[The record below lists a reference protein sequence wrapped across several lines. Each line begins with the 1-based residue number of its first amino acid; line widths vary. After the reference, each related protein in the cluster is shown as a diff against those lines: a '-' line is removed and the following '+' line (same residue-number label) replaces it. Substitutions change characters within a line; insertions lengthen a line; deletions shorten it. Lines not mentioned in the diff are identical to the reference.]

1 MSLADPAGLWLAL
14 LALPVLALH
23 ILRPRRDEVEVS
35 SIYLWRGVEV
45 TVSAARPWQ
54 RLRPSLLLFVQL
66 LVVAGLAL
74 AAARPVRLTDAP
86 VADHTVYIVDAS
98 GSMAARDGDP
108 DRLAAAKAEARR
120 LRSELPAGGVASVVV
135 ADARP
140 RVVLTAS
147 SDRDA
152 FDSALAPV
160 EATAG
165 SADFA
170 RAFVLAESLETTG
183 DSIAFVFLS
192 DGGLSDAEQALLPP
206 GTTYEAVGDQSTNRA
221 VTRLTVEPG
230 TGGLR
235 ALATVSNTG
244 GPEATQ
250 TLRFDVDGVTAAT
263 EEVTVAAGESADV
276 SVELPAGQRV
286 QAFLEGEDL
295 LDIDDRAY
303 AVAPTRRTLQV
314 LVAGPDDPLLD
325 ALLAAVPGVEV
336 TRSAGPV
343 PAPEADLAIYNQ
355 VDVPADPQAPYWAI
369 APPSGAPGVTVVGTA
384 EQPAATLVRTD
395 DPLLADLDLSE
406 VVIGAAQRLDAPTS
420 EALVAAEGTPL
431 LLRGTAG
438 DRRFVY
444 LGFPLADATLFAQPA
459 FPILGDRILNELG
472 GAALPPQSL
481 PAGAELPLDG
491 ARANRITGPG
501 DLVIDVP
508 AGAAAPHAD
517 RVGFWTVTAQDRPER
532 PLAVNPSL
540 SESDL
545 TPAASLLVEER
556 TRNERDTPPRG
567 HRSILAWVVA
577 PLLALVAAEWLLAR
591 RRAGVPRRQF
601 RVATA
606 LRLAVALALVVALL
620 DLTVVRPG
628 RDVAVMLL
636 VDASDSLGPA
646 GQSDAVAWAREALDE
661 MPGSARAGVALFGGD
676 ARLETIVQAEAT
688 LGRPAVQ
695 IDPSRTDLAGAL
707 RLAAAVLPS
716 DARRRVVLVSDGR
729 ATTGDVVAEAERL
742 ADAGVEVDVH
752 TVTRPSGP
760 DAAVAAIDSPGR
772 ARQGETV
779 PITATVNAER
789 AGPAL
794 VTLLDG
800 SEVVQEQPV
809 DLVAGPNAVT
819 FSVAAGQPGLA
830 RYQVRV
836 TTASDSVAEN
846 DVGYAA
852 VQVEGPP
859 RVLVLEGRPGAAT
872 TLTAALT
879 AGALTVDVADATA
892 LPPVDELTG
901 YSSIVLVD
909 VDAATLAP
917 DQVAALSLATRDL
930 GRGLVTV
937 GGTQSYALG
946 GYLGSEL
953 EQILPV
959 VSDILDPQRRQSVA
973 EVLAIDTSGS
983 MGACHCAEGSNGM
996 PAAGNRTMGGINKT
1010 DISRAGAAR
1019 AIEALSERDEI
1030 GVLAVDTDESWI
1042 IDLQQLPAEDVVT
1055 SGLRTL
1061 HPTGDGTDLTRSLA
1075 TAAAE
1080 LRESDASL
1088 KHIILFTDGFTDETA
1103 LTALADEAAGLLA
1116 EGITVSVLATGEG
1129 SADQLA
1135 DIAAAGGG
1143 RFYPGRNL
1151 EEIPQIM
1158 QQEAT
1163 IASRDFVNEGE
1174 FLPTISSSAEVIA
1187 GLDATPPLAGYVAT
1201 TAKPQATTHLRV
1213 GPDEDPLLASWNVG
1227 LGRATSWTSDG
1238 GERWSAGWASWEGYV
1253 DFWTRVVKDTF
1264 PRDQGQS
1271 GVTAEVVDGVLR
1283 VTVTGAEPFPD
1294 GAAASARI
1302 TSPGL
1307 TAADV
1312 RLERVAGDTFAG
1324 EVPVDEAGTYA
1335 VAASVTDEAGTQV
1348 GGGTALTNVSY
1359 SPEYQP
1365 GEPDTALLARV
1376 SEETGGRGQ
1385 VEPPEV
1391 FEPDD
1396 LEAGRSPVAL
1406 AGWFLLAAALLW
1418 PVAVALSRLSLS
1430 GAAARSVGSVRA
1442 RSTAWLR
1449 ARLPAL
1455 PGRERSAP
1463 PPGEPRRRTV
1473 RVRKADRPSAGDS
1486 GAPPPDPTEAAPE
1499 SLGALLASQ
1508 RRRRGL
1514 GDDDQ
1519 PAAPPA

>member
-1 MSLADPAGLWLAL
+1 MSFANPAGLWLAL

-35 SIYLWRGVEV
+35 SVYLWRGVEA

-54 RLRPSLLLFVQL
+54 RLRPSLLLALQL
-66 LVVAGLAL
+66 LLVAGLAL
-74 AAARPVRLTDAP
+74 AVARPVRLTDAP
-86 VADHTVYIVDAS
+86 VADHTVYIIDAS

-108 DRLAAAKAEARR
+108 DRLSAAKDEARR
-120 LRSELPAGGVASVVV
+120 LRSEIPAGGVASIVV

-152 FDSALAPV
+152 FGRALDPI
-160 EATAG
+160 ETTAG
-165 SADFA
+165 GADFA
-170 RAFVLAESLETTG
+170 GAFVLAESLETTD

-192 DGGLSDAEQALLPP
+192 DGGVTDAEQALLPP
-206 GTTYEAVGDQSTNRA
+206 GTTYQAVGDESTNRA
-221 VTRLTVEPG
+221 ISRLTVEPA

-235 ALATVSNTG
+235 AFVTVSNTG

-250 TLRFDVDGVTAAT
+250 TLRLDVDGVTA
-263 EEVTVAAGESADV
+263 VTQQVMVAAGATVDV
-276 SVELPAGQRV
+276 EVDLPAGERV
-286 QAFLEGEDL
+286 LAFLEGEDL

-303 AVAPTRRTLQV
+303 AVAPSRKSLDV

-325 ALLAAVPGVEV
+325 ALLAAIPGIEV
-336 TRSAGPV
+336 TRSPTAV
-343 PAPEADLAIYNQ
+343 PAPGADLAIYNQ
-355 VDVPADPQAPYWAI
+355 VDVPVDPQAPFWAI
-369 APPSGAPGVTVVGTA
+369 APPSGAPGVAVAGAVD
-384 EQPAATLVRTD
+384 QPAATLVRTD
-395 DPLLADLDLSE
+395 DPLLADVDLSG
-406 VVIGAAQRLDAPTS
+406 VAIRVAQRLDAPTS

-431 LLRGTAG
+431 LVRGTAG
-438 DRRFVY
+438 NRAFVY
-444 LGFPLADATLFAQPA
+444 LGFPLAESNLPLQYA
-459 FPILGDRILNELG
+459 FPVLGDRIISELG
-472 GAALPPQSL
+472 GAALPPQAV
-481 PAGAELPLDG
+481 PAGSALPIDA
-491 ARANRITGPG
+491 ARDSRVTGPG
-501 DLVIDVP
+501 GLAIDVP

-517 RVGFWTVTAQDRPER
+517 RVGFWTVAAADRPER
-532 PLAVNPSL
+532 AVAVNPSL

-545 TPAASLLVEER
+545 TPAASLLVSER
-556 TRNERDTPPRG
+556 TRNESDSPPRG
-567 HRSILAWVVA
+567 HVPVLAWVVV
-577 PLLALVAAEWLLAR
+577 PLLVLLAAEWLLAR
-591 RRAGVPRRQF
+591 RRSGVSRRQF

-606 LRLAVALALVVALL
+606 LRVAVALALVAALL
-620 DLTVVRPG
+620 DLSVVRPG

-636 VDASDSLGPA
+636 VDASDSLGVA
-646 GQSDAVAWAREALDE
+646 GQADAVTWAREALDG
-661 MPGSARAGVALFGGD
+661 MPDDARAGVALFGGD
-676 ARLETIVQAEAT
+676 ARLETIVQSEAR
-688 LGRPAVQ
+688 LGQPAVQ

-729 ATTGDVVAEAERL
+729 ATHGDVVAEAQRL
-742 ADAGVEVDVH
+742 TDAGVEVDVH
-752 TVTRPSGP
+752 TVARASGP
-760 DAAVAAIDSPGR
+760 DTAVAAIDSPGR
-772 ARQGETV
+772 ARQGESITV
-779 PITATVNAER
+779 TATVTADR

-800 SEVVQEQPV
+800 SEVLQEQAV
-809 DLVAGPNAVT
+809 DLVAGPNTVS
-819 FSVAAGQPGLA
+819 FSVVADEPGLA

-859 RVLVLEGRPGAAT
+859 RVLVLEGRPGAGAG
-872 TLTAALT
+872 LASALT
-879 AGALTVDVADATA
+879 AGAMTVDVVDSTA
-892 LPPVDELTG
+892 IPPVDALIG

-917 DQVAALSLATRDL
+917 DQVSALSLATRDL
-930 GRGLVTV
+930 GRGLVSI

-996 PAAGNRTMGGINKT
+996 PAAGNRSMGGINKT

-1030 GVLAVDTDESWI
+1030 GVLAIDTDESWV

-1061 HPTGDGTDLTRSLA
+1061 HPTGDGTDLTRSLT
-1075 TAAAE
+1075 TAAEA
-1080 LRESDASL
+1080 LRESNAAL
-1088 KHIILFTDGFTDETA
+1088 KHIILFTDGFTDPSA
-1103 LTALADEAAGLLA
+1103 LTALADQAGGLLE

-1129 SADQLA
+1129 SAAELEA
-1135 DIAAAGGG
+1135 IAQAGGG

-1174 FLPTISSSAEVIA
+1174 FLPTITSSAEVVA
-1187 GLDATPPLAGYVAT
+1187 GLEATPPLGGYIAA
-1201 TAKPQATTHLRV
+1201 TAKPQATTHLRI
-1213 GPDEDPLLASWNVG
+1213 GPDQDPLLVSWNVG

-1264 PRDQGQS
+1264 PRDQGQG
-1271 GVTAEVVDGVLR
+1271 GVTAEVVDGALR
-1283 VTVTGAEPFPD
+1283 VTVAGATAFPD
-1294 GAAASARI
+1294 GSEATARV
-1302 TSPGL
+1302 TSPDL
-1307 TAADV
+1307 TATDV

-1324 EVPVDEAGTYA
+1324 EVPVDDAGTYA
-1335 VAASVTDEAGTQV
+1335 VAASVADDAGAQV
-1348 GGGTALTNVSY
+1348 AGGTALTNVSY
-1359 SPEYQP
+1359 SPEYEP

-1376 SEETGGRGQ
+1376 SEETGGRGE
-1385 VEPPEV
+1385 VEAAAV
-1391 FEPDD
+1391 FDPDD
-1396 LEAGRSPVAL
+1396 LRAGRSRLAL

-1418 PVAVALSRLSLS
+1418 PAAVAMSRLALS
-1430 GAAARSVGSVRA
+1430 GSVARSVGHAGS
-1442 RSTAWLR
+1442 SSLAWLR
-1449 ARLPAL
+1449 SRAPGL
-1455 PGRERSAP
+1455 PGRSPAE
-1463 PPGEPRRRTV
+1463 
-1473 RVRKADRPSAGDS
+1473 RPSRAATPR
-1486 GAPPPDPTEAAPE
+1486 APRPPDEPVGGGASGTAERPPDAEAAPPE

-1508 RRRRGL
+1508 RRRRGVA
-1514 GDDDQ
+1514 DDDE
-1519 PAAPPA
+1519 P

>member
-1 MSLADPAGLWLAL
+1 MTFANPAGLWLAL

-35 SIYLWRGVEV
+35 SVYLWRDVEA

-54 RLRPSLLLFVQL
+54 RLRPSLLLALQL

-74 AAARPVRLTDAP
+74 AVARPVRLTDAP
-86 VADHTVYIVDAS
+86 VADHTVYVIDAS

-120 LRSELPAGGVASVVV
+120 LRGQIPAGGVASVVV

-152 FDSALAPV
+152 FASALEPLEV
-160 EATAG
+160 TAG
-165 SADFA
+165 AADFA
-170 RAFVLAESLETTG
+170 GAFVLAESLETTG

-192 DGGLSDAEQALLPP
+192 DGGLTDAEQALLPP
-206 GTTYEAVGDQSTNRA
+206 GTTYESVGDQSTNRA
-221 VTRLTVEPG
+221 ITRLTVEPA

-235 ALATVSNTG
+235 AFVTVANTG
-244 GPEATQ
+244 GPDATQ
-250 TLRFDVDGVTAAT
+250 TLRLDVDGETAVTQ
-263 EEVTVAAGESADV
+263 EVALDSGDSVDV
-276 SVELPAGQRV
+276 EVDLPPGQRV

-295 LDIDDRAY
+295 LDVDDRAY
-303 AVAPTRRTLQV
+303 AVAPSRKSLDV

-325 ALLAAVPGVEV
+325 VLLAAMPGVEV
-336 TRSAGPV
+336 TRSAAGV
-343 PAPEADLAIYNQ
+343 PAPDADLAIYNQ
-355 VDVPADPQAPYWAI
+355 VAVPADPQAPFWAI
-369 APPSGAPGVTVVGTA
+369 APPAGAPGVAVTGAV

-395 DPLLADLDLSE
+395 DPLLADVDLSG
-406 VVIGAAQRLDAPTS
+406 VAIRVAQRLDAPTS

-431 LLRGTAG
+431 LVRGAAG
-438 DRRFVY
+438 DRPFVY
-444 LGFPLADATLFAQPA
+444 LGFPLAESNLPLQYA
-459 FPILGDRILNELG
+459 FPILGDRIVSELG

-481 PAGAELPLDG
+481 PAGTALPLDA
-491 ARANRITGPG
+491 ARANTVTGPG
-501 DLVIDVP
+501 GLTIEVP

-517 RVGFWTVTAQDRPER
+517 QVGFWTVAAADRPER
-532 PLAVNPSL
+532 AIAVNPSL

-545 TPAASLLVEER
+545 TPAPSLLVQER
-556 TRNERDTPPRG
+556 TRNESDSPPRG
-567 HRSILAWVVA
+567 HVPVLAWVVV

-591 RRAGVPRRQF
+591 RRSGVSRRQF

-606 LRLAVALALVVALL
+606 LRVAVALALVAALL
-620 DLTVVRPG
+620 DLAVVRPG
-628 RDVAVMLL
+628 REVAVMLL

-646 GQSDAVAWAREALDE
+646 GQADAVGWARDALDD
-661 MPGSARAGVALFGGD
+661 MPRDDRAGVALFGGD
-676 ARLETIVQAEAT
+676 ARLETIVQEEAR
-688 LGRPAVQ
+688 LGQPAVQ
-695 IDPSRTDLAGAL
+695 IDSSRTDLAGAL

-729 ATTGDVVAEAERL
+729 ATAGDVVAEAERL
-742 ADAGVEVDVH
+742 ADAGVQVDVH
-752 TVTRPSGP
+752 TVARASGA
-760 DAAVAAIDSPGR
+760 DTAVAGIDSPGR
-772 ARQGETV
+772 ARQGESITV
-779 PITATVNAER
+779 TATVTGDR

-800 SEVVQEQPV
+800 SEVVQEQAV
-809 DLVAGPNAVT
+809 DLVAGSNTVS
-819 FSVAAGQPGLA
+819 FSVVADAPGLA

-859 RVLVLEGRPGAAT
+859 RVLVLEGRPGSGAT
-872 TLTAALT
+872 LVAALT
-879 AGALTVDVADATA
+879 AGAMTVDVVESTA
-892 LPPVDELTG
+892 IPPVEELTG
-901 YSSIVLVD
+901 YSSIVMVD
-909 VDAATLAP
+909 VDAAALTP

-930 GRGLVTV
+930 GRGLVTL

-973 EVLAIDTSGS
+973 EVLAVDTSGS

-996 PAAGNRTMGGINKT
+996 PAAGNRSMGGISKT
-1010 DISRAGAAR
+1010 DIARAGAAR

-1030 GVLAVDTDESWI
+1030 GVLAVDTSERWV
-1042 IDLQQLPAEDVVT
+1042 IDLQELPAEDVVT

-1075 TAAAE
+1075 TAAEA
-1080 LRESDASL
+1080 LRSSNAGL
-1088 KHIILFTDGFTDETA
+1088 KHIILFTDGFTDPAA
-1103 LTALADEAAGLLA
+1103 LAGLADEAASLFE
-1116 EGITVSVLATGEG
+1116 EGITVSILATGEG
-1129 SADQLA
+1129 SAQELGA
-1135 DIAAAGGG
+1135 IAEAGGG

-1174 FLPTISSSAEVIA
+1174 FLPTITSSAEVVA
-1187 GLDATPPLAGYVAT
+1187 GLDATPPLAGYIAA
-1201 TAKPQATTHLRV
+1201 TAKPQATTHLRI
-1213 GPDEDPLLASWNVG
+1213 GSDQDPLLASWNVG
-1227 LGRATSWTSDG
+1227 LGRATSWTSDA

-1264 PRDQGQS
+1264 PRDQGQG

-1283 VTVTGAEPFPD
+1283 VTVSGPAAFPD
-1294 GAAASARI
+1294 GSEASARV
-1302 TSPGL
+1302 TSPDL
-1307 TAADV
+1307 TATDV

-1324 EVPVDEAGTYA
+1324 EVPVDDAGTYA
-1335 VAASVTDEAGTQV
+1335 VASTVTDDAGTQV
-1348 GGGTALTNVSY
+1348 AGGTALTNVSY
-1359 SPEYQP
+1359 SAEYEP

-1376 SEETGGRGQ
+1376 SEATGGRG
-1385 VEPPEV
+1385 EIEASAA
-1391 FEPDD
+1391 FDPDD
-1396 LEAGRSPVAL
+1396 LRAGRSRVAL

-1418 PVAVALSRLSLS
+1418 PIAVALSRLALS
-1430 GAAARSVGSVRA
+1430 GSVARSVGRVGSSSLGWVRS
-1442 RSTAWLR
+1442 RV
-1449 ARLPAL
+1449 PGL
-1455 PGRERSAP
+1455 PGRSAGSP
-1463 PPGEPRRRTV
+1463 PPRAASRRGHPRPDEPV
-1473 RVRKADRPSAGDS
+1473 G
-1486 GAPPPDPTEAAPE
+1486 GASPGASEGPPDAEAAPSE

-1508 RRRRGL
+1508 RRRRGTAA
-1514 GDDDQ
+1514 DDSDDG
-1519 PAAPPA
+1519 P